1 MSYSKQQIAEVV
13 FKWCLVIVSL
23 MLLFIFARWMYLNE
37 IEAEKRKKQQIEADK
52 NYIDDYEPI
61 KEY

>member
-1 MSYSKQQIAEVV
+1 MNYSKQQIAEVV

-23 MLLFIFARWMYLNE
+23 MLLFIFVRWMYLNE
-37 IEAEKRKKQQIEADK
+37 IEAEKLRKQQIEADK

>member
-37 IEAEKRKKQQIEADK
+37 IEAEKQRKQQIEADK